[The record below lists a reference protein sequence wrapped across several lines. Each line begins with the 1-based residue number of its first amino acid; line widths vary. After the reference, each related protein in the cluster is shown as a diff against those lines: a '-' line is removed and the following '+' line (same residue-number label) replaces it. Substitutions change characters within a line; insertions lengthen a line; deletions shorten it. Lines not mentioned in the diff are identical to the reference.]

1 MQTVCV
7 CAAFAPAEMLM
18 CLCGDVFLP
27 FFPRTNYIVASWQK
41 RRFGGKKEKC
51 FGYTSLEFFCF
62 MLVYISWDAP
72 TAVVITI
79 PSSNSGL
86 ESFFLFPLAWFPLA
100 RRRLWNA
107 YWISNAASNLH
118 IVTSYN
124 KNIGTNS

>member
-27 FFPRTNYIVASWQK
+27 FFPRSNYIVASLIG
-41 RRFGGKKEKC
+41 RNVVLEEKKKC

-62 MLVYISWDAP
+62 MLVYISWGAP
-72 TAVVITI
+72 IAVVITI

-86 ESFFLFPLAWFPLA
+86 ESFSFSACVVPFGVKEIMECILDIK
-100 RRRLWNA
+100 R
-107 YWISNAASNLH
+107 S
-118 IVTSYN
+118 
-124 KNIGTNS
+124 